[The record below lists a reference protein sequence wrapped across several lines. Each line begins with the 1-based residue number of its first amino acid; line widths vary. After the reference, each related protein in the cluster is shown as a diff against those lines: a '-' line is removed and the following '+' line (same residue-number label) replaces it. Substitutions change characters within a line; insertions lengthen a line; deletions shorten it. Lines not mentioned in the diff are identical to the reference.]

1 VSFKEFLETYKV
13 ADWAWELFKG
23 LLPMFIALLTI
34 YFNEIREHNKNL
46 NQDKKE
52 EQRKLIE
59 IKQREYNELKADLY
73 IIEEKA
79 ICLSSLVWDTG
90 KELLDAIQNSDSN
103 DGDKFWQDF
112 YTNNKKMLVYARQLN
127 AYADI
132 KTSMYGKKEIAFLP
146 VFEAVSKFAQ
156 DLSDIQMSFDSRAEK
171 TKLDQWE
178 ALLDDVQKEM
188 IQCTQLVEDKIVWY
202 CVSLDDL
209 LKTVAI

>member
-1 VSFKEFLETYKV
+1 
-13 ADWAWELFKG
+13 
-23 LLPMFIALLTI
+23 M
-34 YFNEIREHNKNL
+34 
-46 NQDKKE
+46 
-52 EQRKLIE
+52 
-59 IKQREYNELKADLY
+59 
-73 IIEEKA
+73 
-79 ICLSSLVWDTG
+79 VWDTG

-103 DGDKFWQDF
+103 EGDKFWQDF
-112 YTNNKKMLVYARQLN
+112 YTNNKQMLVYARQLN

-132 KTSMYGKKEIAFLP
+132 KTSMYGKKEITFLP

-156 DLSDIQMSFDSRAEK
+156 ELSDIQMSFDSRAEK